1 MHVGIASGFANHTNV
16 DDRQFI
22 KEEMTQLLL
31 AAELGFESIWMT
43 EHHFSNYSI
52 SPNPLQYLTWLAG
65 KTGPN
70 VRLGTQVVV
79 VPWRDPVRLAE
90 EIAVLDHVSD
100 GRAIIGFGRGLARME
115 YEGLRVDQ
123 NMARQLFDEIVP
135 MVIDAFE
142 TGYIEG
148 GEIFKQPRREIRPRP
163 FKSLK
168 GRVFCAAGSPASMVS
183 AAKIGLG
190 RLYLGQPMVGGGST
204 GPIKRDANGP
214 VARDSGDAAGP
225 ARPFQPQDP
234 TAHKEPPGQKLPP
247 RTDGIEPANAQ
258 SAEDAWLEAWH
269 EAHPG
274 VTPVAPFASNLVF
287 IDESADK
294 AMELCRVYAANT
306 FRAAVKNYELMSS
319 HHGGIKGYEAY
330 KSITMTEEDVE
341 NAAANVVATS
351 IVGTPQTCLEML
363 DEVRKVRQPQGMM
376 PHVYTGGMPHED
388 CMNSIRVFA
397 KHCLK
402 EMQSWPAAPW
412 TVDGEL
418 REAAE

>member
-16 DDRQFI
+16 EDRQFI
-22 KEEMTQLLL
+22 REEMTQLLL

-52 SPNPLQYLTWLAG
+52 SPNPLQYLTWLAA

-100 GRAIIGFGRGLARME
+100 GRAIIGFGRGLARRE

-190 RLYLGQPMVGGGST
+190 RLYLGQPMVGGGSS
-204 GPIKRDANGP
+204 GPIRRKDE
-214 VARDSGDAAGP
+214 AAGP

-258 SAEDAWLEAWH
+258 SAEDAWLEAWQ

-306 FRAAVKNYELMSS
+306 FRAAVNNYELMSS

-330 KSITMTEEDVE
+330 QDITMTEEDVE

>member
-1 MHVGIASGFANHTNV
+1 MHVGIASGFANHGHV

-22 KEEMTQLLL
+22 REEMTQLLL

-43 EHHFSNYSI
+43 EHHFSDYSI
-52 SPNPLQYLTWLAG
+52 SPNPLQYLTWLAA
-65 KTGPN
+65 KTK
-70 VRLGTQVVV
+70 VRLGTQVIV

-123 NMARQLFDEIVP
+123 NRARQLFDEIVP

-148 GEIFKQPRREIRPRP
+148 GETFKQPRREIRPRP

-183 AAKIGLG
+183 AAKLGLG
-190 RLYLGQPMVGGGST
+190 RLYLGQPMVGGGNS
-204 GPIKRDANGP
+204 GPSIG
-214 VARDSGDAAGP
+214 RDSSQASGP

-247 RTDGIEPANAQ
+247 RTDGIDPANAQ
-258 SAEDAWLEAWH
+258 SAEDAWLDAWH

-274 VTPVAPFASNLVF
+274 VTPVSPFASNLVF

-294 AMELCRVYAANT
+294 AEELCRVYAANT
-306 FRAAVKNYELMSS
+306 FRAAVKNYELTSS

-330 KSITMTEEDVE
+330 KNITMTEEDVE
-341 NAAANVVATS
+341 KAAANVVATS
-351 IVGTPQTCLEML
+351 IVGGPKKVLEQL
-363 DEVRKVRQPQGMM
+363 DEVRKARQPQGMM

-402 EMQSWPAAPW
+402 EMQSWPSAPW

-418 REAAE
+418 SEAAE

>member
-1 MHVGIASGFANHTNV
+1 MHVGIASGFANHSNV
-16 DDRQFI
+16 PDRQFI
-22 KEEMTQLLL
+22 REEMTQLLL

-43 EHHFSNYSI
+43 EHHFSEYSI
-52 SPNPLQYLTWLAG
+52 SPNPLQYLTWLAA
-65 KTGPN
+65 KTK

-100 GRAIIGFGRGLARME
+100 GRAIIGFGRGLSRKE
-115 YEGLRVDQ
+115 YTGLRVDQ

-148 GEIFKQPRREIRPRP
+148 GEIFKQPRREIRPAP

-183 AAKIGLG
+183 AAKLGLG
-190 RLYLGQPMVGGGST
+190 RLYLGQPMVGGEKKEG
-204 GPIKRDANGP
+204 
-214 VARDSGDAAGP
+214 AAGP

-234 TAHKEPPGQKLPP
+234 NAHKEPPGQKLPP

-258 SAEDAWLEAWH
+258 SAEDAWLEAWK

-306 FRAAVKNYELMSS
+306 FRAAVKNYELTSS

-330 KSITMTEEDVE
+330 KNITMTEEDVE
-341 NAAANVVATS
+341 KAAANVVATS
-351 IVGTPQTCLEML
+351 IVGTPQTVLEML
-363 DEVRKVRQPQGMM
+363 DEVRRVREPQGMM

-397 KHCLK
+397 KHCLR
-402 EMQSWPAAPW
+402 EMQSWPSAPW

-418 REAAE
+418 SQAAE

>member
-1 MHVGIASGFANHTNV
+1 MHVGIASGFANHLNV

-22 KEEMTQLLL
+22 KEEMTQLLY
-31 AAELGFESIWMT
+31 AAEFGFDSIWMT

-52 SPNPLQYLTWLAG
+52 SPNPLQYLTWLAAR
-65 KTGPN
+65 TN
-70 VRLGTQVVV
+70 CRLGTQVVV

-100 GRAIIGFGRGLARME
+100 GRAIIGFGRGLARKE

-123 NMARQLFDEIVP
+123 NKARQLFDEIVP

-148 GEIFKQPRREIRPRP
+148 GAIFNQPRREIRPRP

-183 AAKIGLG
+183 AAKLGLG
-190 RLYLGQPMVGGGST
+190 RLYLGQPMVGGGSS
-204 GPIKRDANGP
+204 GPIRRDNGE
-214 VARDSGDAAGP
+214 ASGP

-234 TAHKEPPGQKLPP
+234 NAHTEPPGQKLPP

-258 SAEDAWLEAWH
+258 SAEDAWLEAWK

-287 IDESADK
+287 IDDSADK

-306 FRAAVKNYELMSS
+306 FRAAVKNYELTSS
-319 HHGGIKGYEAY
+319 HHGAVKGYEAY
-330 KSITMTEEDVE
+330 KNITMTEEDVE

-351 IVGTPQTCLEML
+351 IVGTPQTVLEKL
-363 DEVRKVRQPQGMM
+363 DEVRKAREPQGMM

-397 KHCLK
+397 KHCLN
-402 EMQSWPAAPW
+402 EMKSWPSAPW

-418 REAAE
+418 SQAAE

>member
-1 MHVGIASGFANHTNV
+1 MHVGIASGFANHLNV

-22 KEEMTQLLL
+22 REEMTQLLY
-31 AAELGFESIWMT
+31 AAEFGFDSIWMT

-65 KTGPN
+65 KTKC
-70 VRLGTQVVV
+70 RLGTQVVV

-148 GEIFKQPRREIRPRP
+148 GEIFKQPRRAIRPTP

-183 AAKIGLG
+183 AAKLGLG
-190 RLYLGQPMVGGGST
+190 RLYLGQPMVGGGERR
-204 GPIKRDANGP
+204 GPG
-214 VARDSGDAAGP
+214 GP

-234 TAHKEPPGQKLPP
+234 NAHKEAPGQKPPP
-247 RTDGIEPANAQ
+247 RTDGIEPANAP
-258 SAEDAWLEAWH
+258 SAEDAWLEAWK

-274 VTPVAPFASNLVF
+274 VPPVQPFASNLVF

-306 FRAAVKNYELMSS
+306 FRAAVKNYELTSS
-319 HHGGIKGYEAY
+319 HHGGVKGYEAY
-330 KSITMTEEDVE
+330 KNITMTDEDVE

-351 IVGTPQTCLEML
+351 IVGTPQTVLEKL
-363 DEVRKVRQPQGMM
+363 DAVRKERDPQGMM

-397 KHCLK
+397 KHCLA
-402 EMQSWPAAPW
+402 EMKSWPSAPW
-412 TVDGEL
+412 TVDGPMS
-418 REAAE
+418 EAAE

>member
-1 MHVGIASGFANHTNV
+1 MHVGIASGFANHTHV
-16 DDRQFI
+16 PDRQFI
-22 KEEMTQLLL
+22 REEMTQLLY
-31 AAELGFESIWMT
+31 AVELGFESIWMT
-43 EHHFSNYSI
+43 EHHFSEYSI
-52 SPNPLQYLTWLAG
+52 SPNPLQYLTWLAA

-70 VRLGTQVVV
+70 IRLGTQVVV

-100 GRAIIGFGRGLARME
+100 GRAIIGFGRGLSRKE
-115 YEGLRVDQ
+115 YTGLRVDQ

-148 GEIFKQPRREIRPRP
+148 GEIFKQPRREIRPAP

-183 AAKIGLG
+183 AARLGLG
-190 RLYLGQPMVGGGST
+190 RLYLGQPMVGGGER
-204 GPIKRDANGP
+204 GPG
-214 VARDSGDAAGP
+214 GP

-234 TAHKEPPGQKLPP
+234 KAHKEPPGQKLPP

-258 SAEDAWLEAWH
+258 SAEDAWLEAWK
-269 EAHPG
+269 ESHPG
-274 VTPVAPFASNLVF
+274 VPPVHPFASNLVF

-306 FRAAVKNYELMSS
+306 FRAAVKNYELTSS

-330 KSITMTEEDVE
+330 KNITMTEEDVE
-341 NAAANVVATS
+341 KAAANVVATS
-351 IVGTPQTCLEML
+351 IVGTPQRVLEML
-363 DEVRKVRQPQGMM
+363 EDVRKIRDPQGMM
-376 PHVYTGGMPHED
+376 PHLYTGGMPHED

-397 KHCLK
+397 KHCLR

-412 TVDGEL
+412 TVDGPMAQ
-418 REAAE
+418 AAE